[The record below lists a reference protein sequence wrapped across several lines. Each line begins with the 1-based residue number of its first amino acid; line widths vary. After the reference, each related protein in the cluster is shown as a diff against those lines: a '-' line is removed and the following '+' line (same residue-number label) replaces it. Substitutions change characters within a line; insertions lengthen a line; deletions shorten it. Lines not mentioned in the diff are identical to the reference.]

1 MMDTFKIYLDTS
13 ILSAYFDFHKPVRQ
27 IITQKWFQYRASAY
41 MLCISPLVLQEIQQ
55 NTDQILLM
63 NMLKLVNSYSFS
75 VLELNDEIVH
85 LAEQY
90 RHKILRQEIND
101 TIHIAVA
108 SYYAL
113 DAIVSWNFRHIV
125 NLKTMTAIQE
135 VNTQYRYGTV
145 RILSLE
151 NIGGEEYGTF

>member
-1 MMDTFKIYLDTS
+1 
-13 ILSAYFDFHKPVRQ
+13 
-27 IITQKWFQYRASAY
+27 
-41 MLCISPLVLQEIQQ
+41 
-55 NTDQILLM
+55 M

-125 NLKTMTAIQE
+125 NLKTMTAIQD